1 VVGTWTHY
9 GDGSSTRWRNP
20 VQAVVFGGGRGP
32 VVDSGGQGMIC
43 QLGGRGKRVRR
54 GPINDEMHE
63 TVELTE

>member
-1 VVGTWTHY
+1 
-9 GDGSSTRWRNP
+9 
-20 VQAVVFGGGRGP
+20 VVFGGGRGP